1 MTVLQVCALTALT
14 VENIS
19 RKAKNLRGLNTAPQ
33 VFIILVSNTLLL
45 RQPHLL
51 HLFRNGILAGS
62 HGEDRHF
69 H

>member
-1 MTVLQVCALTALT
+1 MTILQVCALTALT
-14 VENIS
+14 V
-19 RKAKNLRGLNTAPQ
+19 RKHKPEGKNLRGLSTAPK

>member
-14 VENIS
+14 V
-19 RKAKNLRGLNTAPQ
+19 RKHKPEGKNLRSLSTAPQ

-45 RQPHLL
+45 RQSHLL
-51 HLFRNGILAGS
+51 HLFRNRILTGS